1 MSSSS
6 NGWPGTGGPVH
17 PVIPV
22 LPHQRREAPPSSWQR
37 ARGTFR
43 LDWLRLRP
51 TSPASTRGAADVAA
65 RARRGA
71 APVLVV
77 YATQTGVAEQLA
89 RDTVRRLEA
98 AGVPAKLADFETL
111 TLPSLAGVERALFVA
126 STTFDGDPPDMAEDF
141 SRDAMR
147 HVADLAHLRYGLLAL
162 GDRAYDDFCAFGHHL
177 HRWLRSS
184 GAQIVF
190 EPIDVDNEDDAA
202 LQRWHACVAEVA
214 QQWAAIRA

>member
-1 MSSSS
+1 VAE
-6 NGWPGTGGPVH
+6 TGGPSH
-17 PVIPV
+17 PLIPA
-22 LPHQRREAPPSSWQR
+22 LPRQRREARPSGWQR
-37 ARGTFR
+37 AAGAFR

-51 TSPASTRGAADVAA
+51 TPPAPARELADGAATTR
-65 RARRGA
+65 RAS
-71 APVLVV
+71 APVLVA

-98 AGVPAKLADFETL
+98 AGVSARLADFETL
-111 TLPSLAGVERALFVA
+111 TLPSLAGVERAMFLV
-126 STTFDGDPPDMAEDF
+126 STTFDGDPPDMAESF

-184 GAQIVF
+184 AAQTLF

-202 LQRWHACVAEVA
+202 LQRWQGCVAEVA
-214 QQWAAIRA
+214 QQWTSIPA